1 MRLYKS
7 SKGEWVGTQR
17 DAQKNFPRDW
27 EELNVPVS
35 KNGLLEFLNIY
46 KVGASSE
53 RAVGQTPPIVTAAP
67 HPDQLNPEV
76 YSWVKW
82 AYETLKRGDKSE
94 AEKMLHRGLCVQKE
108 LSNG

>member
-27 EELNVPVS
+27 KEVDVPTS
-35 KNGLLEFLNIY
+35 KAELLEWLNTQE
-46 KVGASSE
+46 VGATRE
-53 RAVGQTPPIVTAAP
+53 RAVGQTPPIVTTAP

-94 AEKMLHRGLCVQKE
+94 AEKMLYRGLCVQKE

>member
-1 MRLYKS
+1 MILYTS
-7 SKGEWVGTQR
+7 SKGQWVGTQR
-17 DAQKNFPRDW
+17 DAQRYFPRDW
-27 EELNVPVS
+27 KQVDVPVS
-35 KNGLLEFLNIY
+35 KVQLIEFLNTH

-53 RAVGQTPPIVTAAP
+53 RAAEQTPPIVTAAP
-67 HPDQLNPEV
+67 HPDQLNPEA

>member
-17 DAQKNFPRDW
+17 DAQRNFPRDW
-27 EELNVPVS
+27 REIEVPTSKAELINW
-35 KNGLLEFLNIY
+35 LNKY
-46 KVGASSE
+46 EVGAFVE

-94 AEKMLHRGLCVQKE
+94 AEKMLYRGLCVQKE